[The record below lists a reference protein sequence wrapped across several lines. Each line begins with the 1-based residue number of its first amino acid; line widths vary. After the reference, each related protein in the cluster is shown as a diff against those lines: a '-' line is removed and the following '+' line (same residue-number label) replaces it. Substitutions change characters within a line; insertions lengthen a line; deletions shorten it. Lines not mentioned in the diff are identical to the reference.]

1 MATESA
7 TFLLL
12 LVLTNLGRATF
23 DAVIQKQYSEIYW
36 KTMIN
41 MEIICSIDWK
51 ACGDK
56 NGIPNPQDK
65 SYKMGNWLATGCK

>member
-1 MATESA
+1 LLLLEKATESA

-51 ACGDK
+51 ACG
-56 NGIPNPQDK
+56 PQDK